1 MILKFALFFGGVFF
15 WTFLEYALHRGLG
28 HNPKLKNL
36 FTVEHLL
43 HHKEV
48 NYFAATYKKV
58 GGAIVIVGL
67 LTLILGFLINWTN
80 GLVFSTGLVSMYLV
94 YEFVHSYLH
103 THAPQNVYGV
113 MLRKHHFYH
122 HFNNPDKNHGVTTI
136 FWDKVFG
143 THVKPQ
149 VVIPIPKR
157 SKLKW
162 LVDEKG
168 EIRPEFADAYCLV

>member
-1 MILKFALFFGGVFF
+1 MASIVFFFILGFIF

-48 NYFAATYKKV
+48 NYFAAAYKKA
-58 GGAIVIVGL
+58 GGAIVVVGCSTL
-67 LTLILGFLINWTN
+67 LIGYGIGWAN
-80 GLVFSTGLVSMYLV
+80 GLAFSIGLASMYLV

-103 THAPQNVYGV
+103 THAPRNAYGV

-122 HFNNPDKNHGVTTI
+122 HFNNPDKNHGVTTP
-136 FWDKVFG
+136 FWDKIFG
-143 THVKPQ
+143 TYVKPQ
-149 VVIPIPKR
+149 EIIPVPKR
-157 SKLKW
+157 SKLAW
-162 LVDEKG
+162 LVDENNV
-168 EIRPEFADAYCLV
+168 IRPEYVDSYCLV